1 MQAASALSNSLR
13 DGGAAI
19 TTPGGGRIHGLEVAR
34 RARAMRYF
42 FDIRDDQLVPDE
54 EGMILPDI

>member
-1 MQAASALSNSLR
+1 MQAASALSNCLR

-19 TTPGGGRIHGLEVAR
+19 TAPGGRIHGLEVAR

-42 FDIRDDQLVPDE
+42 LTFATINSFPMRKE
-54 EGMILPDI
+54 